1 VFGAAAAEDAVAP
14 KPSTAGAAA
23 ATLVGAGLREL
34 QRTVHANEQE
44 LGRIDAV
51 AGDGDHGRGMVKGAD
66 ASITAIDALG
76 GTGPA
81 WLLRAAGRAWAA
93 GAGGTSGVLWGAG
106 LEAAGEALTDTR
118 DAYDASS
125 ATDAVAAF
133 TDAIID
139 LGRAEPGDKTLVDA
153 LLPFRDAL
161 TERIADGDPLV
172 EAWRT
177 AAASAV
183 AAAEATAGL
192 SPKKGRARPLAEKS
206 VGTPD
211 AGATSLSLIV
221 TALGALTPA
230 AE

>member
-1 VFGAAAAEDAVAP
+1 D
-14 KPSTAGAAA
+14 
-23 ATLVGAGLREL
+23 
-34 QRTVHANEQE
+34 
-44 LGRIDAV
+44 
-51 AGDGDHGRGMVKGAD
+51 
-66 ASITAIDALG
+66 

-118 DAYDASS
+118 DVYDAS
-125 ATDAVAAF
+125 AVADAVTAF
-133 TDAIID
+133 TDAIIE

-161 TERIADGDPLV
+161 AEHIAAGSPLT
-172 EAWRT
+172 EAWRM
-177 AAASAV
+177 AATSAV
-183 AAAEATAGL
+183 SAAKATADL

-221 TALGALTPA
+221 TALGELAPVA
-230 AE
+230 G

>member
-1 VFGAAAAEDAVAP
+1 
-14 KPSTAGAAA
+14 
-23 ATLVGAGLREL
+23 
-34 QRTVHANEQE
+34 
-44 LGRIDAV
+44 
-51 AGDGDHGRGMVKGAD
+51 VKGAD
-66 ASITAIDALG
+66 AAIAAVDALG

-106 LEAAGEALTDTR
+106 LEAAGEALTDAR
-118 DAYDASS
+118 DVYDASA
-125 ATDAVAAF
+125 ATDAVTAF

-153 LLPFRDAL
+153 LLPFRDTLLEQVTAGTPL
-161 TERIADGDPLV
+161 T
-172 EAWRT
+172 EAWRS

-183 AAAEATAGL
+183 AAAGATASL

-221 TALGALTPA
+221 EALGELTPVA
-230 AE
+230 D